1 MENDVYSSPFFG
13 GRKPPP
19 YNVKLHIPAPL
30 FLLTVLF
37 NCDILTVVYIMT
49 EKKMNILD
57 TIAAISTPFGKG
69 GIAVIR
75 ISGADAFS
83 VADRIFKPEN
93 GKSLK
98 ELSPK
103 TAYYGKIFHEGRQI
117 DDGIVTLFSAP
128 NSFCGE
134 DTAEISCHGGIL
146 ITQMVLTAALSSG
159 ARLATAGEFTR
170 RAFINGK
177 MKLSHAEALGNLL
190 EAETQEQ
197 VYLARS
203 GMRGT
208 LSAEVDGIYNS
219 LCLVLSSVFAHIDY
233 PDEDLADMSR
243 EQMVAVIDGNISRLE
258 RLCKTYKTGRAVAEG
273 IKTAIAGR
281 TNAGK
286 SSLYNRILG
295 RNAAIVTDIE
305 GTTRDILTEKV
316 MLGRVLIKLS
326 DTAGLRQT
334 GDAVEKIGIERARE
348 SIEDSELILAVFD
361 GSTLPTDEDY
371 SLAAYLKEQ
380 SAVTV
385 AIINKTDRGIC
396 PEAEK
401 LCSSFEYS
409 LRLSTLNGDGFDKLS
424 ELVESIY
431 IDKNLDTGNDAI
443 IANSRQH
450 ASASACLECL
460 IRAKEFINSS
470 LPLEI
475 CCSELESAMSALSE
489 LDGRKVSEDIVAG
502 IFKNFCVGK

>member
-1 MENDVYSSPFFG
+1 
-13 GRKPPP
+13 
-19 YNVKLHIPAPL
+19 
-30 FLLTVLF
+30 
-37 NCDILTVVYIMT
+37 
-49 EKKMNILD
+49 MNILD

-75 ISGADAFS
+75 ISGADALT
-83 VADRIFKPEN
+83 VADRIFKPAN

-103 TAYYGKIFHEGRQI
+103 IAYYGRIFHEGKQI
-117 DDGIVTLFSAP
+117 DDGIATLFSAP

-134 DTAEISCHGGIL
+134 DTVEISCHGGIL

-159 ARLATAGEFTR
+159 ARLASAGEFTR

-197 VYLARS
+197 VFLARS

-208 LSAEVDGIYNS
+208 LSDEVDGIYNS
-219 LCLVLSSVFAHIDY
+219 LCLVLSSVFARIDY
-233 PDEDLADMSR
+233 PDEDLADMSG
-243 EQMVAVIDGNISRLE
+243 EQMVSVIDENISRLE
-258 RLCKTYKTGRAVAEG
+258 SLCRTYRTGRAVAEG
-273 IKTAIAGR
+273 IRTSIAGR

-295 RNAAIVTDIE
+295 RDAAIVTDIE

-326 DTAGLRQT
+326 DTAGLRRT
-334 GDAVEKIGIERARE
+334 GDAVEKIGIEKARE
-348 SIEDSELILAVFD
+348 SIENSELVLAVFD
-361 GSTLPTDEDY
+361 GSTPPTDEDY
-371 SLAAYLKEQ
+371 SLIEYLKGQ
-380 SAVTV
+380 SAETV

-401 LCSSFEYS
+401 ICSLFEYS
-409 LRLSTLNGDGFDKLS
+409 VKLSTVSGDGFEKLS
-424 ELVESIY
+424 ELVEGIY

-443 IANSRQH
+443 LANSRQH
-450 ASASACLECL
+450 ASALACLECL
-460 IRAKEFINSS
+460 VRARELIKSS

-489 LDGRKVSEDIVAG
+489 LDGRRVSEDIVAG